1 MGRMSRLPE
10 PTPAKLPRWRGFNLP
25 ALTSPRYA
33 EPYEEADYAL
43 IAEWGFD
50 FARLPLSYHLW
61 STPADW
67 MRIDESSPW
76 LAEVERGVEL
86 GRRHDVHVSVNLHRI
101 PGYCVN
107 RPPEPASL
115 WSDEAALTAACHHW
129 RELARRLAGRPN
141 RELSFNL
148 VNEPR
153 GVDGQTYARVAG
165 RLAEA
170 IWSVDPGRLIIADGI
185 DLGNTPV
192 PELIPL
198 GLASGTRGYEP
209 KVVSHHRA
217 GWVPADEGDVNATP
231 AWPVDWEG
239 RHWDRADL
247 EARFIRPFAEFA
259 AAGGGVHVGEWG
271 AYQHTPH
278 AVALAWMRD
287 LLELWEA
294 QGWGWAMWNL
304 RGPFGPLD
312 SGRED
317 VAYEDFRGHQLD
329 RAMLD
334 LLQAH

>member
-1 MGRMSRLPE
+1 MSRLPE
-10 PTPAKLPRWRGFNLP
+10 PSPSKLPRWRGFNLP
-25 ALTSPRYA
+25 NLTSADRA
-33 EPYEEADYAL
+33 KPYEESDYAL

-50 FARLPLSYHLW
+50 FARLPLSYRLW
-61 STPADW
+61 SEPATW
-67 MRIDESSPW
+67 TQIDET
-76 LAEVERGVEL
+76 AMREVDRGVDL
-86 GRRHDVHVSVNLHRI
+86 GRKHDVHVSLNLHRI

-107 RPPEPASL
+107 QPLEPTVL
-115 WSDEAALTAACHHW
+115 WEDEDALAAACLHW
-129 RELARRLAGRPN
+129 KTLAQRYAGRPN
-141 RELSFNL
+141 RELSYNL
-148 VNEPR
+148 INEPR
-153 GVDGQTYARVAG
+153 GVDGPNYARVAG

-217 GWVPADEGDVNATP
+217 SWVPADEGDILQIP
-231 AWPVDWEG
+231 EWPMDWEG
-239 RHWDRADL
+239 HHWNKADL
-247 EARFIRPFAEFA
+247 EARFIRPFAEFE

-271 AYQHTPH
+271 AFRYTPH
-278 AVALAWMRD
+278 AVALAWMKD

-312 SGRED
+312 SLRED
-317 VAYEDFRGHQLD
+317 VAYEAFRGHQLD